1 MTYFR
6 HRLNTDRIPLQ
17 SPRGIRGYTLS
28 GNNFTTWKLTGNF
41 GGEDFPDKVRGPYNE
56 GGLWAERV
64 GQSTSLDRSRQVS
77 SSNCFAGAVL
87 PGFDDSAWNTSSP
100 LDGISS
106 AGVQVYRTN
115 FTLDIP
121 DGLDVPF
128 GFQFTLTNSSN
139 YRSVLYVNG
148 WQYGRFTSN
157 LGPQSIFPV

>member
-1 MTYFR
+1 MHSFSLIYSQ
-6 HRLNTDRIPLQ
+6 N
-17 SPRGIRGYTLS
+17 PRGIRGYSLS
-28 GNNFTTWKLTGNF
+28 GANFDLWKLTGNF
-41 GGEDFPDKVRGPYNE
+41 GGENYPDKVSGPYNE
-56 GGLWAERV
+56 GGLWAERI
-64 GQSTSLDRSRQVS
+64 GKAPLSYTSGLFPLTQIEL
-77 SSNCFAGAVL
+77 GAML

-115 FTLDIP
+115 FTLDVP
-121 DGLDVPF
+121 DDLDVPF

-157 LGPQSIFPV
+157 LGPQDIFPV